1 MKNIQ
6 TSHTTICQECS
17 ELIRWVDPDYL
28 RGSTDD
34 DKFNSLIDKLIFH
47 MKNDKKCVRERK
59 LNELFETK
67 EK

>member
-6 TSHTTICQECS
+6 TSHTTICQECG
-17 ELIRWVDPDYL
+17 ELIRWVDPDY
-28 RGSTDD
+28 
-34 DKFNSLIDKLIFH
+34 KFNSLIDKLIFH